1 MSHSLNSRPNEN
13 EFAPYY
19 GRYISL
25 IPEGDFFPL
34 LNKHFDETLGFLRN
48 LTDAQAETRYEQGKW
63 SIKEVLGHVID
74 TERIMSYRA
83 LRIARADETP
93 LPGFEQDDYV
103 RAANFDSRALNDL
116 LAEFQAVRAATVSLF
131 RSFDETAIG
140 RRGTASTFPVTVRAL
155 AYIIAGHER
164 HHVKVLRTKYLP
176 LLADNS

>member
-1 MSHSLNSRPNEN
+1 MSHLLNSHPNEN
-13 EFAPYY
+13 EYAPYY

-25 IPEGDFFPL
+25 IPEGDFFLL
-34 LNKHFDETLGFLRN
+34 LNKQFDETLGFLRN
-48 LTDAQAETRYEQGKW
+48 LAETQAESRYAPGKW

-103 RAANFDSRALNDL
+103 RAANFDSRILDDL
-116 LAEFQAVRAATVSLF
+116 LAEFQVVRAATAALF
-131 RSFDETAIG
+131 RGLDEKALG
-140 RRGTASTFPVTVRAL
+140 RRGTASNFSVTVRAL

-164 HHVKVLRTKYLP
+164 HHLNVLRTKYLT
-176 LLADNS
+176 AFA